1 MMRHARTDSLVATK
15 KEAATVVVTAAAAP
29 EMTVG
34 YTPFSD
40 PSGDVDTMKIFRRII
55 DGKIAYPEHMS
66 KQAKAIVK
74 EVLQKQLNKR
84 LGNQK
89 GGMQVGSV
97 GREEEDVVCRILLRR
112 IASSLSNGE
121 SPHRMDVCRILR
133 RIASSLS
140 NTASH
145 RIVWTCVA

>member
-1 MMRHARTDSLVATK
+1 
-15 KEAATVVVTAAAAP
+15 
-29 EMTVG
+29 MTVG

-89 GGMQVGSV
+89 GGMQVGRSV
-97 GREEEDVVCRILLRR
+97 ERRRTSCVSHNTTEDCLL
-112 IASSLSNGE
+112 
-121 SPHRMDVCRILR
+121 P
-133 RIASSLS
+133 
-140 NTASH
+140 
-145 RIVWTCVA
+145 